1 MLNYKFLLLFS
12 FALFLSC
19 GSDKPQPIKL
29 NIDQCESCKM
39 TISNP
44 QFSSEI
50 ITEKGRCYKFD
61 DIFCLLQYINNTKV
75 KVKTIYVSDYSNKN
89 MIPIEEG
96 FFLKHEQF
104 NSPMN
109 GNIACFSD
117 LKETKKYQTELH
129 TDVLNWKQLTQIYK

>member
-1 MLNYKFLLLFS
+1 
-12 FALFLSC
+12 
-19 GSDKPQPIKL
+19 
-29 NIDQCESCKM
+29 M